1 VITHTV
7 HVITRP
13 SEHDRF
19 VAAAR
24 ALRDASVGEEGNVEY
39 SLWTPLDGGHE
50 VLVVERWRDQAAV
63 EAHQA
68 APHMA
73 AFRAAVKGAVAA
85 PPTNTRAVDESDQA
99 GRPTPAEQG
108 RA

>member
-7 HVITRP
+7 HVITKP

-24 ALRDASVGEEGNVEY
+24 DLRDASVREEGNIEY
-39 SLWTPLDGGHE
+39 SLWAPLEGGSE

-68 APHMA
+68 AGHMA
-73 AFRAAVKGAVAA
+73 AFLAAVKGAVAVA
-85 PPTNTRAVDESDQA
+85 PTSTRAADDSGAQSA
-99 GRPTPAEQG
+99 AEQG
-108 RA
+108 KG